1 LNFYDTCSLLDLGE
15 KVYETDSPFYISM
28 FTLSELEKLKT
39 DKKITE
45 EKRFKVKRAIR
56 LLNKNHDKY
65 KLVLFQKEWKKYFDT
80 FNFLLDI
87 TDSYIIISAY
97 VTSLSEDI
105 TFVTS
110 DFSCNNL
117 GAAVGLK
124 VIYNTG
130 EGEDTYRGYIE
141 VQPQTEEELIDLYEK
156 IYDKDNFFGLVD
168 NEYLLVKDAD
178 GNIIDQYRHYSKGNE
193 RVEEFPIFKSR
204 LFGDIK
210 PKDAY
215 QKIAMDSLLS
225 NKITLLRGPSGV
237 GKSYLSMAYLVS
249 LLDKGE
255 ISKIVMFC
263 NTVATAGAA
272 KLGFYPGDK
281 DLKLIDSQIGNFLS
295 SKIGCEKEL
304 LQDMIDEGKLLLLP
318 MSDIRGYDTSGMNAG
333 IYITEA
339 QNLNIDLIKL
349 ALQRIGEDCICILDG
364 DDKTQVDLDIYAGD
378 NNGIRR
384 VSQVFRGHDCYGEV
398 TLVKNYRS
406 QISELAE
413 QL

>member
-1 LNFYDTCSLLDLGE
+1 MNFYDTCSLLDLGE
-15 KVYETDSPFYISM
+15 KVYETASPFYISI

-45 EKRFKVKRAIR
+45 EKRFKAKRAIR
-56 LLNKNHDKY
+56 LLNRNHDKY
-65 KLVLFQKEWKKYFDT
+65 KLVLFQKEWEKYFDT
-80 FNFLLDI
+80 FDFLLDI

-97 VTSLSEDI
+97 VTSLTEDI

-124 VIYNTG
+124 VIYDTG
-130 EGEDTYRGYIE
+130 EGEDTYRGYVE

-156 IYDKDNFFGLVD
+156 IYDKDNFFDLVD

-193 RVEEFPIFKSR
+193 RVEEFPVFKSR